1 MVVPMNPCRRRGG
14 LWWRMDVGYGGEEN
28 RGKGENKGRWRRNA
42 GKGERK
48 GRASGFLEIRS
59 RRWECRPLEFFK
71 NQKPA
76 LGVPAIGI
84 F

>member
-1 MVVPMNPCRRRGG
+1 MWDLVEKKTGG
-14 LWWRMDVGYGGEEN
+14 REKIKEGGEEM
-28 RGKGENKGRWRRNA
+28 REGRKEGKGV
-42 GKGERK
+42 
-48 GRASGFLEIRS
+48 GFFKFNS

>member
-1 MVVPMNPCRRRGG
+1 MGSGR
-14 LWWRMDVGYGGEEN
+14 EEN
-28 RGKGENKGRWRRNA
+28 RGKGENKGRLRRNA

-48 GRASGFLEIRS
+48 GRASGFLQIRS
-59 RRWECRPLEFFK
+59 RHWECRPLEFFT

-76 LGVPAIGI
+76 LGVPAIEI

>member
-1 MVVPMNPCRRRGG
+1 MGS
-14 LWWRMDVGYGGEEN
+14 GGEEI

-48 GRASGFLEIRS
+48 GRASGFLQIRS
-59 RRWECRPLEFFK
+59 MRWECRPLEFFK
-71 NQKPA
+71 NQKPT
-76 LGVPAIGI
+76 LGVSAIKI